1 MNRDNISAVVMAI
14 AVVSVIAGFAIY
26 FNTQESNISS
36 KSTSAEFIPITGQN
50 DKDAKMINIDKPQS
64 QYPLMI

>member
-36 KSTSAEFIPITGQN
+36 KSIFF
-50 DKDAKMINIDKPQS
+50 
-64 QYPLMI
+64 